1 MIPKQSGAYIL
12 YSSSASIKPWMNMT
26 FTLWRGH
33 KFLTRTVDTNQYIW
47 TEGHI
52 GSRFITVPEYWVVS
66 LRRPVWIQSFRL
78 LLHCFPVQVAFIWRY
93 QTVGLKGARDNEGRV
108 AGPVERE
115 REMFLLFFIFL
126 NTHLWFVSK
135 FRAKKILVKSR
146 SCRFTQPPFTETAT
160 YRPIL
165 ISMRLNQL

>member
-1 MIPKQSGAYIL
+1 
-12 YSSSASIKPWMNMT
+12 MT

-78 LLHCFPVQVAFIWRY
+78 LLHCFPVQVALSDVIRLWDW
-93 QTVGLKGARDNEGRV
+93 K
-108 AGPVERE
+108 ERE
-115 REMFLLFFIFL
+115 IMRGELLDRWRGREKCFFFFYLFKHTPLICEQIQSEKNPRQVSLVPIHPASVHWDGYLPSYSHIYETKSAVSLSVLLL
-126 NTHLWFVSK
+126 NADNPSGN
-135 FRAKKILVKSR
+135 KKTLR
-146 SCRFTQPPFTETAT
+146 
-160 YRPIL
+160 
-165 ISMRLNQL
+165 